1 MKRDRCFLQRG
12 MTLVELT
19 VVLLIMLA
27 LAGVVAPY
35 VGGIGRAAMCQTT
48 DATMQAVKQA
58 IMGGAA
64 GAGYYADM
72 LGNYP
77 ARPGASGDYDLHYL
91 FAFYDKTDADCASDP
106 TAAACNR
113 HARYNIETAVGWRGP
128 YLQNGVTNAAPVDA
142 DDDAILTDEL
152 PASFGADSGA
162 DARVHV
168 PVGVGDQVVL
178 DGWGRPI
185 VLQVPTSCPYS
196 QNALGC
202 ARLVSAG
209 PIPGRDIQLNGIDT
223 QISDVGASN
232 RGDDRVLFL
241 QIPDPRPGGNTSC
254 DQT

>member
-1 MKRDRCFLQRG
+1 

-35 VGGIGRAAMCQTT
+35 VGGISRTAMCQTT

-64 GAGYYADM
+64 GSGYYADL
-72 LGNYP
+72 LGTFPRDFAVPTGY
-77 ARPGASGDYDLHYL
+77 SLHYL
-91 FAFYDKTDADCASDP
+91 FARDDGLDNDGDTHLPSTDGQINIDP
-106 TAAACNR
+106 DDEWRA
-113 HARYNIETAVGWRGP
+113 YNAQTAVGWRGP
-128 YLQNGVTNAAPVDA
+128 YLQNGITNAAAVDA
-142 DDDAILTDEL
+142 DDDANLTDEL

-168 PVGVGDQVVL
+168 PVGIGDQVVL

-185 VLQVPTSCPYS
+185 VLQVPASCPYS

-223 QISDVGASN
+223 QIGDVDASN

-241 QIPDPRPGGNTSC
+241 HIPDPRPGGNIPC